1 MKAICFEIFKRIES
15 RVKQWFEAISFFERG
30 LATQVIEVE
39 LIQLEN
45 IFALLLFGCF
55 VGLPAPPVLLILK
68 LLPKME
74 KELVIMMNRVF
85 TSKDPLGE
93 LFSTLDIT

>member
-1 MKAICFEIFKRIES
+1 LLTFLKCGEKIKKK
-15 RVKQWFEAISFFERG
+15 VTQWLKSISLLEKG

-39 LIQLEN
+39 LVQLEN

-55 VGLPAPPVLLILK
+55 VGLPTPPVHLTLK
-68 LLPKME
+68 LLPEME
-74 KELVIMMNRVF
+74 KELIIMINRVF

-93 LFSTLDIT
+93 LFSTLNIT

>member
-1 MKAICFEIFKRIES
+1 MKAICFKICRKIAVKAKEWFKS
-15 RVKQWFEAISFFERG
+15 ISFFEKG
-30 LATQVIEVE
+30 LATHAVEVE

-45 IFALLLFGCF
+45 IFTLLLFGSF
-55 VGLPAPPVLLILK
+55 VGLPAPPVHLTLK

-74 KELVIMMNRVF
+74 RELIIMMNRVF

-93 LFSTLDIT
+93 LFSTFDIT

>member
-1 MKAICFEIFKRIES
+1 MKVFFFEVWKRIEN
-15 RVKQWFEAISFFERG
+15 RVKQWFEFISFFEKG
-30 LATQVIEVE
+30 LATHVVEVE

-55 VGLPAPPVLLILK
+55 VGFPAPPVHLTLK

-74 KELVIMMNRVF
+74 KELIIMMNRVF

>member
-1 MKAICFEIFKRIES
+1 MKVIYFEIWEKIES
-15 RVKQWFEAISFFERG
+15 RAKQWFESISFFEKG
-30 LATQVIEVE
+30 LATNVIEVE
-39 LIQLEN
+39 LVQLEN
-45 IFALLLFGCF
+45 IFALLIFGCF
-55 VGLPAPPVLLILK
+55 VGLPAPPVHLTLK

-74 KELVIMMNRVF
+74 KELIIMMNRVF

>member
-1 MKAICFEIFKRIES
+1 MKSVLFEILERIEN
-15 RVKQWFEAISFFERG
+15 RVKRLFESISFFEKG
-30 LATQVIEVE
+30 LATHVIEVE

-55 VGLPAPPVLLILK
+55 VGLPAPPVHLTLK

-74 KELVIMMNRVF
+74 RELIIMINRVF

>member
-1 MKAICFEIFKRIES
+1 MKAICLKICRKIT
-15 RVKQWFEAISFFERG
+15 VKAKELFCSISFFEKG

-55 VGLPAPPVLLILK
+55 VGLPAPPVHLTLE

-74 KELVIMMNRVF
+74 KELIIMMNRVF
-85 TSKDPLGE
+85 ASKDPLGE

>member
-1 MKAICFEIFKRIES
+1 MEKIKRKIAECIES
-15 RVKQWFEAISFFERG
+15 ISFFEKG
-30 LATQVIEVE
+30 LATQVVEVE

-55 VGLPAPPVLLILK
+55 VGLPAPPVNLTLE

-74 KELVIMMNRVF
+74 KELTIMMSRVF

>member
-1 MKAICFEIFKRIES
+1 MKTICFKIWEKIKNRA
-15 RVKQWFEAISFFERG
+15 KKWFIAISFFEKG
-30 LATQVIEVE
+30 LATGVIEVE

-45 IFALLLFGCF
+45 IFAILLFGCF
-55 VGLPAPPVLLILK
+55 VGLPAPPVNITLK

-74 KELVIMMNRVF
+74 KELLIMMNRVF

>member
-1 MKAICFEIFKRIES
+1 MNNIRFNILKKAKNK
-15 RVKQWFEAISFFERG
+15 VKQCFKILSFFQKG
-30 LATQVIEVE
+30 LATNVIEIE

-45 IFALLLFGCF
+45 IFTLLLFGCF
-55 VGLPAPPVLLILK
+55 VGLPAPPVHLTLK

-74 KELVIMMNRVF
+74 KELLIMMNRVF

-93 LFSTLDIT
+93 LFSTFDIT

>member
-1 MKAICFEIFKRIES
+1 MKSICCEIWKKIES
-15 RVKQWFEAISFFERG
+15 IAKRWFESLSFFERG
-30 LATQVIEVE
+30 LATSVIEVE
-39 LIQLEN
+39 LAQLEN

-55 VGLPAPPVLLILK
+55 VGFPAPPVHLTLK

-74 KELVIMMNRVF
+74 RELIIMINRVF
-85 TSKDPLGE
+85 TSKEPLGE